1 MKEGL
6 KLKIGKFWCALKNG
20 TSISIDMTSPLWN
33 DSGSFSYTFAVP
45 YTLNRHIFN
54 ASDSPESDV
63 NLKTFRERFELYIKG
78 IGLLFGDVVCSGD
91 EIDEDDDSVEIEL
104 RSGNATLE
112 DAIEGKSLRDLDFGT
127 DAEMGTYEKTEKV
140 FTPEYV
146 KYTSI
151 GNLDRV
157 YYPYKGDGGSLTQKF
172 NGSDMYPIKPFI
184 NIPVLVT
191 GVEKETTK
199 KPLFLSTYRRY
210 SSPCFFMLY
219 VLKKVFAFANLGIQ
233 SNELEDIEDFKRI
246 IFINTSCK
254 YKIESTSHNISGT
267 HEFEPFGTGKKYI
280 FTYTGVEWTGNVYF
294 TSENLPDTNISDF
307 ISSLKNAFG
316 MRIISRENGLS
327 SIILLRN
334 VFRGTDTY
342 TINMA
347 NISSIKKIHEAS
359 NDIVVR
365 FSNNDGDEFEYS
377 DYDNPRVYKDYESIL
392 LEWNGT
398 KEREGGEEELEK
410 DVVLKISRD
419 TGNFF
424 RTKVD
429 KEEYNEP
436 QLFEVAQ
443 FLSYKVDGEGLDKGE
458 DELTIDF
465 NPIIPTTT
473 NNATVIYSA
482 DTKVPAKAFYAD
494 VEIGYERYNDLL
506 SLIMITPSYTLGYNY
521 DRLKSLLEY
530 DCGFT
535 LGIVRSTPDGSYSN
549 GYTIVRTN
557 ADGFGNDEWVK
568 TLSTMEVT
576 SDSVDVSGALYDYNG
591 TDEGIGIDPSELISL
606 RIWNNKQNFDP
617 KNLVGEDEEGNSISG
632 AAVYDNNPTGPLPN
646 RGLVPQFLSE
656 YLHFLKYRKKL
667 VIVGEME
674 VVELTQIR
682 WEKYYKIEG
691 YRCLLN
697 KISFDVSD
705 EGIGLVT
712 LEVYCI

>member
-20 TSISIDMTSPLWN
+20 TSISIEMTSPLWN

-63 NLKTFRERFELYIKG
+63 NLKTFRERFDLYITG
-78 IGLLFGDVVCSGD
+78 IGLLFGDVVCSSD

-104 RSGNATLE
+104 RSGNATFE
-112 DAIEGKSLRDLDFGT
+112 DAIDGKSLRDLDFGT

-157 YYPYKGDGGSLTQKF
+157 YYPYKGDSGSVKAKF
-172 NGSDMYPIKPFI
+172 NESDIYPIKPFI

-191 GVEKETTK
+191 GVEKETAK
-199 KPLFLSTYRRY
+199 KPLFLSIYRRY

-219 VLKKVFAFANLGIQ
+219 VLKKVFSLVNLGIQ

-254 YKIESTSHNISGT
+254 YKVESVSRNISGT
-267 HEFEPFGTGKKYI
+267 HEFEPFGTGKKYT

-334 VFRGTDTY
+334 VFRDTDTY

-347 NISSIKKIHEAS
+347 NVSSIKKIHEAK
-359 NDIVVR
+359 NDIVVC

-398 KEREGGEEELEK
+398 KEREDGEEELEK

-419 TGNFF
+419 TGDFF

-429 KEEYNEP
+429 KEKYNEP

-443 FLSYKVDGEGLDKGE
+443 FLPYKVDGEGIDKSE

-473 NNATVIYSA
+473 SNAIVVYS
-482 DTKVPAKAFYAD
+482 DTKVPAKTFYAD
-494 VEIGYERYNDLL
+494 VEIEYDSYNDLYA
-506 SLIMITPSYTLGYNY
+506 IDRAIQSYTLGYDY
-521 DRLKSLLEY
+521 DRIKSLLEY

-606 RIWNNKQNFDP
+606 KIWNNKQNFDP